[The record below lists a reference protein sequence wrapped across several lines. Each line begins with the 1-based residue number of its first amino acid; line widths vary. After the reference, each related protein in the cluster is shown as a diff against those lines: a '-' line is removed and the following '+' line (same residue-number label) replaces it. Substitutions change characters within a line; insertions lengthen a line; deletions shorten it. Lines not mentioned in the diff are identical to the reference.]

1 MPHENV
7 QSQNTPVLE
16 LHIFI
21 RDFRR
26 KGVSPY
32 MTSKNIYSLKNV
44 GLPAM
49 SSIDDFANEA
59 RLSSGKIRYL
69 SATAESHYK
78 TYPIPK
84 VGGKS
89 RLISQPSRELKA
101 VQAWILRN
109 ILDKLSSSSCSKG
122 FEIGTSIL
130 DNARPHIGS
139 NYILTI
145 DLEDFFPN
153 VSASKVYG
161 VFSSIGYNKELS
173 ILLTNLCTYSGGLPQ
188 GAPTSP
194 KLANLVC
201 AKLDARIQGYAG
213 PRGIVYTR
221 YADDM
226 TFSAHTASK
235 IRKVKHFIGTII
247 SDEGFKIN
255 HKKTAICGTKR
266 QKKVTGLILS
276 ESSVGIG
283 RVKQRE
289 IRAKIHHLFTGKS
302 TDFSHV
308 NGLLSYTYSVDRR
321 SYNKLYSYISG
332 LSKKYSKSNA
342 AQEIN
347 PKIV

>member
-1 MPHENV
+1 MCRARI
-7 QSQNTPVLE
+7 QSFLE
-16 LHIFI
+16 LHLFI
-21 RDFRR
+21 RDLRR
-26 KGVSPY
+26 KGVSPQ
-32 MTSKNIYSLKNV
+32 MTSKNIYSLKNI

-49 SSIDDFANEA
+49 LSIDDFANQA
-59 RLSSGKIRYL
+59 RLSAGKIRYL

-78 TYPIPK
+78 VYPVPK
-84 VGGKS
+84 VSGKS

-109 ILDKLSSSSCSKG
+109 ILDKLSSSPCSKG
-122 FEIGTSIL
+122 FEVGTSIL
-130 DNARPHIGS
+130 DNARPHVGS
-139 NYILTI
+139 NYVLTI

-173 ILLTNLCTYSGGLPQ
+173 ILLTNLCTYGGGLPQ

-226 TFSAHTASK
+226 TFSSHTASK
-235 IRKVKHFIGTII
+235 ITKVKHFIGTII

-283 RVKQRE
+283 RVKHRE
-289 IRAKIHHLFTGKS
+289 IRAKLHHLFTGKS
-302 TDFSHV
+302 TEFSHI

-321 SYNKLYSYISG
+321 AYNKLYAYIGG
-332 LSKKYSKSNA
+332 LTQKYPLSNA
-342 AQEIN
+342 IKEIS

>member
-1 MPHENV
+1 
-7 QSQNTPVLE
+7 
-16 LHIFI
+16 
-21 RDFRR
+21 
-26 KGVSPY
+26 VSPK
-32 MTSKNIYSLKNV
+32 MTSKNIYSLKNI

-49 SSIDDFANEA
+49 ASIDDFANEA
-59 RLSSGKIRYL
+59 RLSSGKVRYL

-78 TYPIPK
+78 VYPIPK
-84 VGGKS
+84 VSGKD
-89 RLISQPSRELKA
+89 RLISQPSREIKA

-109 ILDKLSSSSCSKG
+109 ILDKLSSSLCSKG
-122 FEIGTSIL
+122 FERGMSIL

-145 DLEDFFPN
+145 DLENFFPN
-153 VSASKVYG
+153 VTASKVYG

-173 ILLTNLCTYSGGLPQ
+173 ILLTNLCTYKGGLPQ

-226 TFSAHTASK
+226 TFSAHTAPK

-247 SDEGFKIN
+247 TDEGFKIN
-255 HKKTAICGTKR
+255 HKKTEICGTKR
-266 QKKVTGLILS
+266 AKKVTGLILS
-276 ESSVGIG
+276 ENSVGIG
-283 RVKQRE
+283 RIKYRE
-289 IRAKIHHLFTGKS
+289 IRAKLHHLFTGK
-302 TDFSHV
+302 TAEFSHV

-321 SYNKLYSYISG
+321 SYNKLYSYITG
-332 LSKKYSKSNA
+332 LIDKYPNSKAIEAINSK
-342 AQEIN
+342 I
-347 PKIV
+347 